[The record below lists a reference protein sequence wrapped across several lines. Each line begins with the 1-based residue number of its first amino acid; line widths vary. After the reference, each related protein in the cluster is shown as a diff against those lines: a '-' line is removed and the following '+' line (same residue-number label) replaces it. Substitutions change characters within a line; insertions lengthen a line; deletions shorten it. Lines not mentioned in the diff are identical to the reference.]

1 MTKGRPRFANGKTYT
16 PKTTKDAENE
26 MRWVIKRKYP
36 GLQPDPHALFKIE
49 AFFSQSTFQRR
60 DLDNMIKLVSD
71 ACNQLVWVDD
81 AQVVEIAARLSRGQA
96 AGYSEITI
104 SRVAELGEQEEEH
117 AP

>member
-1 MTKGRPRFANGKTYT
+1 MTKGRPRFAAGRRAYT
-16 PKTTKDAENE
+16 PKKTKDAEDE
-26 MRWVIKRKYP
+26 MGWVIKRKYP

-49 AFFSQSTFQRR
+49 AFFSQSSFQRR

-104 SRVAELGEQEEEH
+104 TRVGEQEEEQ